1 MIDEKKERISILLF
15 KCITGNITEE
25 EQQVVDNWRK
35 ENEANERLYSRLMDS
50 CYLEKEYHRRKM
62 MNVQRPMED
71 MQRRI
76 KEKASHNFSIQWK
89 PWIAAAS
96 VALLFCIGFVR
107 FQMNSSDNAK
117 SDHVQQTLALAD
129 IKPGTRQ
136 ATLTLADGEKVQLGK
151 DAQSNLQTLGK
162 QQSLAQAVSKL
173 KQLSLEVPRGG
184 EFKVVLEDSTEV
196 WLNSE
201 TKLIYPE
208 SFAQNERR
216 VIVEGEA
223 YFKVTK
229 DPKRPFYVE
238 TDGQQVRV
246 YGTEFNIRS
255 YTEDKQVYTT
265 LIEGSIALSK
275 LHEKSGELLLT
286 PGHQAL
292 FDKQKATTFVQPV
305 DTAVVT
311 SWKRGRFVFEGQNL
325 EQIMCDLSRWY
336 NFDYKFKEESLRR
349 IEFIGSIPR
358 YNDFPST
365 LTLLKKSGGIDF
377 HLEGSTVII
386 SQEKKP

>member
-1 MIDEKKERISILLF
+1 M
-15 KCITGNITEE
+15 
-25 EQQVVDNWRK
+25 
-35 ENEANERLYSRLMDS
+35 
-50 CYLEKEYHRRKM
+50 
-62 MNVQRPMED
+62 
-71 MQRRI
+71 
-76 KEKASHNFSIQWK
+76 
-89 PWIAAAS
+89 
-96 VALLFCIGFVR
+96 
-107 FQMNSSDNAK
+107 
-117 SDHVQQTLALAD
+117 
-129 IKPGTRQ
+129 
-136 ATLTLADGEKVQLGK
+136 
-151 DAQSNLQTLGK
+151 
-162 QQSLAQAVSKL
+162 
-173 KQLSLEVPRGG
+173 
-184 EFKVVLEDSTEV
+184 
-196 WLNSE
+196 
-201 TKLIYPE
+201 
-208 SFAQNERR
+208 
-216 VIVEGEA
+216 
-223 YFKVTK
+223 
-229 DPKRPFYVE
+229 
-238 TDGQQVRV
+238 
-246 YGTEFNIRS
+246 
-255 YTEDKQVYTT
+255 YTT